1 MIRYALIVLLSW
13 LAVSAG
19 AAQATYQELAQ
30 SVGAPGVVFV
40 KDSLFLDEA
49 EVANIHWLEY
59 LHFIRKDSTEAF
71 YRSQVPDTTALV
83 SYMQA
88 HYGSAGKYLPHYLT
102 YAGFRY
108 FPVVGIS
115 QAQATN
121 YCRWRSAMVNKL
133 VHSEEYLRKHPK
145 LRNYDFR
152 VEYHLPTVAEWE
164 TAAAG
169 RLNPLEQPLGVVRPP
184 VPGSRLYKALLRK
197 PATVATCLAG
207 TAEPRPTAP
216 IFEMEFTVRE
226 NFYLGSPTPQA
237 LTCPM
242 PAEYIK
248 KGSLNE
254 GVPVMDYTYVNPP
267 NAYGLYNM
275 IGNVA
280 ELTATPSVAKG
291 GSFEQSINDFTLQTN
306 FPYAKPTEWLGFR
319 CACTIFI
326 NPKQ

>member
-1 MIRYALIVLLSW
+1 MIRFVLIMLLSW
-13 LAVSAG
+13 LAISTST
-19 AAQATYQELAQ
+19 AQATYQELAQ

-59 LHFIRKDSTEAF
+59 LHFIRKDSSEAF
-71 YRSQVPDTTALV
+71 YRSQVPDTLALV

-102 YAGFRY
+102 YPGFRY

-115 QAQATN
+115 QAQAAN

-145 LRNYDFR
+145 LRHYNFR
-152 VEYHLPTVAEWE
+152 VEYRLPTMAEWE

-184 VPGSRLYKALLRK
+184 LPGSKQYKAQLAK
-197 PATVATCLAG
+197 PAHVALCQGA
-207 TAEPRPTAP
+207 APTLQPSQPVFA
-216 IFEMEFTVRE
+216 MEFTVRE
-226 NFYLGSPTPQA
+226 NFYVGPTGQA
-237 LTCPM
+237 LACPL
-242 PAEYIK
+242 PPNYVK

-254 GVPVMDYTYVNPP
+254 GVPIMDYTYVNPP

-280 ELTATPSVAKG
+280 ELTATPGVARG
-291 GSFEQSINDFTLQTN
+291 GSFEQSINDFTLRTN
-306 FPYAKPTEWLGFR
+306 FSYAAPTEWLGFR
-319 CACTIFI
+319 CACTVFI
-326 NPKQ
+326 SPKS